1 MNFDTSC
8 VPLSR
13 KVYFV
18 LQHFVALWQKVLEAQ
33 GEVCPFLLS
42 PLCVN
47 WEREASCG
55 IGHFNC
61 MHI

>member
-18 LQHFVALWQKVLEAQ
+18 LQHFVALWQKVVDAQ

-47 WEREASCG
+47 WERKLPVV
-55 IGHFNC
+55 
-61 MHI
+61 